1 MDLVSFFAKNNMK
14 NIYLNV
20 SFHEGGFFSNF
31 NKVVTFLALTTD
43 NVVKITWNLQ
53 GQPYGAFA
61 YNCGEVFGKL
71 FLEYNTGEDIHE
83 TFELQTYTDTSYTG
97 KKAFNKYKQNEW
109 RAQFNKTLK
118 YFKPTDL
125 LKPYLDKIEHKYIFT
140 SDKINLIG
148 ILKRNNRLSCEQPN
162 NVLPELSNYFEKI
175 DKLKDENTYLYLA
188 VDNLYD
194 INSFIER
201 YKKCIYNPKSR
212 RTNTCTDEEPHF
224 TPGTVDDAV
233 ATYLEVFTLSKCK
246 EFIHPVSNMATAVMY
261 FNPNIKTTYI

>member
-1 MDLVSFFAKNNMK
+1 MALVFFFAKNNMK
-14 NIYLNV
+14 NIHLKV
-20 SFHEGGFFSNF
+20 FFHEGGFFSNF
-31 NKVVTFLALTTD
+31 NKVATFLALTTD

-71 FLEYNTGEDIHE
+71 FEEYDTGESIHE
-83 TFELQTYTDTSYTG
+83 ICELKVYTNTEYTG
-97 KKAFNKYKQNEW
+97 KEAFNKYQQTEW
-109 RAQFNKTLK
+109 RNNFNKILK

-125 LKPYLDKIEHKYIFT
+125 LRPYIDSIEHKYIFT
-140 SDKINLIG
+140 SDKVNLIG
-148 ILKRNNRLSCEQPN
+148 ILKRNNRLKCEQPD

-212 RTNTCTDEEPHF
+212 RTNFYTDEEPHF
-224 TPGTVDDAV
+224 TPGSVDDAI
-233 ATYLEVFTLSKCK
+233 ATYMEVFTLSKCK

-261 FNPNIKTTYI
+261 FNPNIKTNYI